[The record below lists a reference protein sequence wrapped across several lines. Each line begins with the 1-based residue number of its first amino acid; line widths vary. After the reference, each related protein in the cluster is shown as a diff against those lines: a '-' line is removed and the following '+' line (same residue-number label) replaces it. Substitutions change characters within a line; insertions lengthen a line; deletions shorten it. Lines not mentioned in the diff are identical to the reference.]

1 MLWGFESNTAEGW
14 AADSASPGGITNLTV
29 SSTRARTGTRSL
41 AVSMGIGAY
50 SSDGTKT
57 GIAVAV
63 PLCASTGT
71 VNLAGYTFSAW
82 VNLAVT
88 AGTVPAN
95 AANLLQGMFAA
106 RDTSTR
112 GTSGIVALSQS
123 NTNQWLE
130 VRGTVNQASASNY
143 LAILNVGFPM
153 ADLASEGFSGTL
165 YIDDVQ
171 LSPP

>member
-1 MLWGFESNTAEGW
+1 VT
-14 AADSASPGGITNLTV
+14 
-29 SSTRARTGTRSL
+29 
-41 AVSMGIGAY
+41 MGIGAY

-82 VNLAVT
+82 VYLSVT

-95 AANLLQGMFAA
+95 AANLLQGLFAV

-112 GTSGIVALSQS
+112 GTSGYLALSQS

-130 VRGTVNQASASNY
+130 VRGTVNQASTGNY
-143 LAILNVGFPM
+143 LAILSVGFAM
-153 ADLASEGFSGTL
+153 ANPASEGFSGTL